1 MISVLRPIL
10 LSFVTSKRVKRLIVE
25 LLEAL
30 AAKTENTLDDVAVE
44 QVRKA
49 LLG

>member
-1 MISVLRPIL
+1 MISVIRPIL
-10 LSFVTSKRVKRLIVE
+10 LSFVTSKRVKKLIVE

-30 AAKTENTLDDVAVE
+30 AAKSENTLDDIAVA